1 MSRPTVLI
9 IGPSPPPY
17 NGMSVATEMLTKAM
31 DGKISCVRLD
41 TADRRSLS
49 KMGKFDVANVV
60 LAGYHGLKY
69 LWLLLTRRPEIVY
82 VQIAQNNLG
91 FLRDCLFLIPAR
103 LIGKNVVVHLNGG
116 YFGKFYKDA
125 SSVMRG
131 IIRFALRRTARAV
144 VLGDSLSDLFDGII
158 PRERVRV
165 VPNGLEDKFAA
176 WRNDAS
182 NGHRSTV
189 LFLSTLMEEKGALDV
204 LRALPAAKE
213 RVPDIRVVFA
223 GEWFRRSDREKAE
236 QLVRD
241 LHLESQVEFPGAVCG
256 PFKYEL
262 LKSADIFVLP
272 TAYPFEGH
280 PFVILEAMSAGL
292 PIIST
297 KRACIPET
305 VRDGIEGF
313 LLDCGDTDA
322 LAERMARLI
331 GDERLRRQMGRASRE
346 RFLEQYTLDRFAER
360 MRSVFAEVLG
370 REHSEREAK
379 IV

>member
-1 MSRPTVLI
+1 
-9 IGPSPPPY
+9 
-17 NGMSVATEMLTKAM
+17 
-31 DGKISCVRLD
+31 
-41 TADRRSLS
+41 
-49 KMGKFDVANVV
+49 
-60 LAGYHGLKY
+60 
-69 LWLLLTRRPEIVY
+69 